1 MTLPKDYETGGFNGS
16 TSDFKHLRNLKGSQ
30 QNISSYLYAFAGAP
44 SGANSSCRPSCSRG
58 IDTCVSAAWSRDC
71 GRAAAGGVSLLNR
84 LNNYP
89 CISIKHKIKSRDR
102 AVPVIAALGED
113 DALRWAIAA
122 CSWGLT
128 CITRVTPRWPP
139 LLLEVVVNRTIA
151 FRGMC
156 PEAVDTRRMPPPW
169 CSSNA
174 ISGSV
179 LIVAA
184 RVVVVVRGLDVGLP
198 LPLLRCDS
206 GEEGGVSVGNRS
218 EVVARATNLSS
229 MAFGWWW

>member
-1 MTLPKDYETGGFNGS
+1 MS
-16 TSDFKHLRNLKGSQ
+16 
-30 QNISSYLYAFAGAP
+30 
-44 SGANSSCRPSCSRG
+44 
-58 IDTCVSAAWSRDC
+58 W
-71 GRAAAGGVSLLNR
+71 
-84 LNNYP
+84 
-89 CISIKHKIKSRDR
+89 DR
-102 AVPVIAALGED
+102 VVPVNAALGED
-113 DALRWAIAA
+113 AALRWAIAA

-139 LLLEVVVNRTIA
+139 LLLEVVVSRTIA

-184 RVVVVVRGLDVGLP
+184 RVVVVVAADVRGLELDVGLP

-218 EVVARATNLSS
+218 EVVARATNLNS

>member
-1 MTLPKDYETGGFNGS
+1 
-16 TSDFKHLRNLKGSQ
+16 
-30 QNISSYLYAFAGAP
+30 
-44 SGANSSCRPSCSRG
+44 
-58 IDTCVSAAWSRDC
+58 
-71 GRAAAGGVSLLNR
+71 
-84 LNNYP
+84 
-89 CISIKHKIKSRDR
+89 
-102 AVPVIAALGED
+102 
-113 DALRWAIAA
+113 
-122 CSWGLT
+122 
-128 CITRVTPRWPP
+128 
-139 LLLEVVVNRTIA
+139 
-151 FRGMC
+151 MC

-184 RVVVVVRGLDVGLP
+184 RVVVVVVRGLDVGLP